1 MDLMDFR
8 VQGQTE
14 ATFVKVD
21 SPSEC
26 AENEAWRLM
35 FDCLLQIT
43 IRSVSYFQ

>member
-8 VQGQTE
+8 VQGQSE

-26 AENEAWRLM
+26 AENEA
-35 FDCLLQIT
+35 
-43 IRSVSYFQ
+43 